1 MTDISAVGQFAWL
14 LLVLPLVGAVILL
27 VAGKAANK
35 WGHLLGCATVL
46 AAFVYGVILF
56 FDTTSHAADVIQRQV
71 RLLAF
76 GDYYPLEF
84 RFNEQTRFLAIA
96 RIMNDFDVRLRIVAG
111 SFRRNAWKDIL
122 ED

>member
-1 MTDISAVGQFAWL
+1 MDAWENLCPDLSRSETDDLNPRKRRQKHDGIWNCRVERNAEQ
-14 LLVLPLVGAVILL
+14 
-27 VAGKAANK
+27 AAPRTSPHD
-35 WGHLLGCATVL
+35 HLA
-46 AAFVYGVILF
+46 
-56 FDTTSHAADVIQRQV
+56 HAADVIQRQV